1 MAAKTYNFINQDNM
15 LRLRTDEANERQ
27 PRVARVGKVAT
38 GYMVRVYTNHRT
50 EERTDENGGEPV
62 QHTVYIADFI
72 ETVSDSLNALEVAKE
87 ALEKAIEEYDS
98 SDNVNLFYLSDVPM
112 WLDKATRVGLKM
124 RLEAEKDQGI
134 EATTLWW
141 NGIGHALTV
150 EDALAMLNQ
159 LELYASKCYDQTQH
173 HQAVV
178 KSLDNVDSVLRYDF
192 TNGYPSKL
200 KF

>member
-1 MAAKTYNFINQDNM
+1 M

-27 PRVARVGKVAT
+27 PQIARVSKT
-38 GYMVRVYTNHRT
+38 KVRVYINHRSEERT
-50 EERTDENGGEPV
+50 EEIGDKPTTR
-62 QHTVYIADFI
+62 TVYIADFI
-72 ETVSDSLNALEVAKE
+72 EIDTASNDPLEVAKE

-112 WLDKATRVGLKM
+112 WLDKATRAGLKM
-124 RLEAEKDQGI
+124 RLEAERDQGI

-173 HQAVV
+173 HQAIV
-178 KSLDNVDSVLRYDF
+178 KALDNVDSVLRYDF

>member
-1 MAAKTYNFINQDNM
+1 M

-27 PRVARVGKVAT
+27 PQIARVGKT
-38 GYMVRVYTNHRT
+38 QDGYIVRVYTNHRT
-50 EERTDENGGEPV
+50 EEREDTNNGKTV
-62 QHTVYIADFI
+62 KRTVYIADFI
-72 ETVSDSLNALEVAKE
+72 EAVSDSLDALEVAKE
-87 ALEKAIEEYDS
+87 ALGKAIEEYDS
-98 SDNVNLFYLSDVPM
+98 SGNVNLFYLSDVPM

-124 RLEAEKDQGI
+124 RLEAERDQGI

-150 EDALAMLNQ
+150 ESALAMLNQ

-178 KSLDNVDSVLRYDF
+178 KALDNVDSVLKYDF